1 MLSAKSSCDPTGS
14 SGVGAAASAGLAFLE
29 ARGQAFVP
37 SLSGLGEG
45 ITSQALLGEA
55 AHL

>member
-1 MLSAKSSCDPTGS
+1 MLSAKSSCDPAGS
-14 SGVGAAASAGLAFLE
+14 SGVGAASAGLAFLE